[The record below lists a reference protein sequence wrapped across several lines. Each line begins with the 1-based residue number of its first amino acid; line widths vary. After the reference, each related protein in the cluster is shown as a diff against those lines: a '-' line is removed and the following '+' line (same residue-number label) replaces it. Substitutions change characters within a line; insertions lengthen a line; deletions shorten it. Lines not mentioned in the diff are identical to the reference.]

1 MDTLGLTSA
10 DFFGGWS
17 NKVRGSS
24 VLAPFVLPE
33 SSPMRRINL
42 KKASVARSDTIRN
55 INRQIVLN
63 YVRERSPISRAEISH
78 ETELQRST
86 VSLIVDELKDQGL
99 IEEIEGESTG
109 GRPPN
114 LLRLR
119 TAGPIALGVDIGTK
133 QVMLATC
140 DLAGRVIDR
149 ESFKTLPDADATLE
163 KILECAGHLIK
174 RGKGVEAVGV
184 SIPGLVES

>member
-1 MDTLGLTSA
+1 MDTLVLTSA
-10 DFFGGWS
+10 DSFGGWS

-24 VLAPFVLPE
+24 VLAPSVLPE

-86 VSLIVDELKDQGL
+86 VSLIVDELMNQGL

-109 GRPPN
+109 GRPPT
-114 LLRLR
+114 LLQLR
-119 TAGPIALGVDIGTK
+119 AAGPIAVG
-133 QVMLATC
+133 
-140 DLAGRVIDR
+140 ID
-149 ESFKTLPDADATLE
+149 
-163 KILECAGHLIK
+163 
-174 RGKGVEAVGV
+174 V
-184 SIPGLVES
+184 S